1 MFSQSTES
9 KKEKGQIDKI
19 RDEREILQKTPMT
32 FLKNHDYVP

>member
-9 KKEKGQIDKI
+9 KKEQPQINKI
-19 RDEREILQKTPMT
+19 RDEREILQQTPMT

>member
-9 KKEKGQIDKI
+9 KKEKAQINKI
-19 RDEREILQKTPMT
+19 RDEREILQHTPMT